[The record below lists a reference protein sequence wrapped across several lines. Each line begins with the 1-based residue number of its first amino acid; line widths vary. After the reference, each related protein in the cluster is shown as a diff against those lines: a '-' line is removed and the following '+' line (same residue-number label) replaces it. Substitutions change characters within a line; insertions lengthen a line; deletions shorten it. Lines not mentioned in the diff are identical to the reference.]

1 MEGSPYPE
9 ARSGS
14 GRHSFVFVASAP
26 RLTVPPR
33 LRHLQATV
41 CARAGLECV
50 VYMGEKDM
58 ERQALNVFRMRLLGA
73 EVSPAGRGGC
83 TRQGAGQ
90 AILCVVL
97 SPGARL
103 HRCLLWRPALHQE
116 GSSRQQLQQRELFR
130 TPDVLPSQLTLDE
143 GCPSCCARRC
153 AP

>member
-1 MEGSPYPE
+1 ML
-9 ARSGS
+9 A
-14 GRHSFVFVASAP
+14 ASAP
-26 RLTVPPR
+26 HLTAPPR

-73 EVSPAGRGGC
+73 EVRAAGRGGC
-83 TRQGAGQ
+83 IGQGVGQ
-90 AILCVVL
+90 GVLCLVM
-97 SPGARL
+97 SPDARL
-103 HRCLLWRPALHQE
+103 HCCLPWRPALHQ
-116 GSSRQQLQQRELFR
+116 GSNRGLQQQRRQQLFR
-130 TPDVLPSQLTLDE
+130 TRYVLPSQLTLDE